1 MIKRFGGEKEAEG
14 SLEPQ
19 ETKELRSPA
28 RDANI
33 KMIFVFFFLH
43 FTTDF
48 YNSFVNPLLPV
59 FAQKFS
65 LTLAQVGLIGA
76 IARIL
81 SFVVQP
87 SVGYLAD
94 RYRTRLF
101 VLGGPLLSMIFI
113 PLTGLA
119 PHFFVLIFFVALGAT
134 GVSMFHPTS
143 AGMVSEFAGSRFA
156 SSMAFYNFGG
166 TLAFGCGPLVITYV
180 VAHYGLQSSFLTMSL
195 GLPMMLLLFRK
206 VPLPA
211 HEGMK
216 RYGFFAS
223 LKEVFGDVWKGI
235 AVLWVLGVARSFVYY
250 SFVTFVPVLYS
261 RGGAS
266 LVTIGWMVSLFS
278 IGGAI
283 SGLLGGFL
291 ADRVG
296 YKLVFHLS
304 YALSVPALYL
314 LLFVPKGA
322 LVFAFLTGSFTMA
335 TIPLFVVMAQDL
347 APRGKAMASSLMGGF
362 AYGIGGM
369 MTPLTGKLADL
380 FGIQSVLSVV
390 ALIPILM
397 MGLVHLLPGTK
408 SRPGL

>member
-1 MIKRFGGEKEAEG
+1 MK
-14 SLEPQ
+14 
-19 ETKELRSPA
+19 SPA

-33 KMIFVFFFLH
+33 KMILVFFLLH

-48 YNSFVNPLLPV
+48 YNSFVNPLLPA

-65 LTLAQVGLIGA
+65 LTLAEVGVIGA
-76 IARIL
+76 TARIL

-119 PHFFVLIFFVALGAT
+119 PHFFVLILFVALGAT
-134 GVSMFHPTS
+134 GTAMFHPTS
-143 AGMVSEFAGSRFA
+143 AGMVSEFAGPRFA

-166 TLAFGCGPLVITYV
+166 TVAFGCGPLVITYV
-180 VAHYGLQSSFLTMSL
+180 VASYGLESSFWTMIF
-195 GLPMMLLLFRK
+195 GLAMMAVLFRK
-206 VPLPA
+206 VPIPT

-216 RYGFFAS
+216 KYGFLGS
-223 LKEVFGDVWKGI
+223 LREVFGDVWKAI
-235 AVLWVLGVARSFVYY
+235 AVLWVLGVLRSFVYY

-261 RGGAS
+261 RAGAS
-266 LVTIGWMVSLFS
+266 LVTVGLMVSLFS
-278 IGGAI
+278 IGGAM

-296 YKLVFHLS
+296 YRPVFLLS
-304 YALSVPALYL
+304 YALSIPALYL
-314 LLFVPKGA
+314 LLFVPEGG

-335 TIPLFVVMAQDL
+335 TIPLFVVMAQVL
-347 APRGKAMASSLMGGF
+347 APRGKSMASSLMGGL
-362 AYGIGGM
+362 AYGVGGM
-369 MTPLTGKLADL
+369 MTPFTGKLADL
-380 FGIQSVLSVV
+380 FGIQSVLSAV

-397 MGLVHLLPGTK
+397 MGLVFLLPEKK
-408 SRPGL
+408 SKPGL